1 MLQLTPSEKNN
12 SHANKLPREKS
23 MSLVNDVS
31 EVKIIN
37 FLQTSNQRKYTVKLT
52 PQEYDLEFGFCPQRR
67 VLTEPG

>member
-1 MLQLTPSEKNN
+1 
-12 SHANKLPREKS
+12 